1 MDTKGINTI
10 DSFDYSI
17 ISTAGLQKRRQGN
30 QGRKNDKRVYKDL
43 FCAFDIETTNDTDL
57 EQAYMYIWQFQIED
71 QTIIGRTWM
80 EFKEFLRNCRMQL
93 KQDEYLMI
101 YVHNLSF
108 EFSFLKGIYNFKSD
122 EVFSIESRKVLR
134 CTMWE
139 HFEIRCSYLLTN
151 MNLDNFTKKMGVTH
165 KLSGEEFNYNK
176 IRYPWTDLTDKELQY
191 CITDVKALVEALKVY
206 FDIEHDNFY
215 TIPFTSTGF
224 VRRDVKRA
232 MRHYNRQDLFNMQPD
247 YEVFKILRE
256 AFRGGNTH
264 ANRYYSGRIMENIT
278 SYDRVSSYPDV
289 QINELFPMSPWIR
302 EENVTADRACRIIFK
317 HKRAALMRVG
327 FSNIRLK
334 NPLWGCPY
342 IPKHK
347 CRNLGRHYNDNGR
360 ILWADWLEISIC
372 DPDLKIIME
381 EYDYDSITFYDFYHC
396 RYGRLPKPLR
406 EEIQKFYRDKTELK
420 GVQGQEL
427 FYMLQ
432 KAKLNSI
439 YGMSCQMPVKQTI
452 DFIDGY
458 WIEQELP
465 EEELLS
471 KNNAKAFLV
480 YSWGVWTTAHARM
493 ELEKALNIVGPERFV
508 YCDTDSVKFIDDGK
522 VSFNAYN
529 ESRKRDSIKNG
540 GVAADPAGHKH
551 YLGVYEN
558 EGTYKRFI
566 TMGAKKYAYEDADGD
581 LHITVAGVSKYKGA
595 AELARRGGLE
605 AFKEGFV
612 WYDAGGLES
621 VYNDDPEVKEIN
633 IDGHKL
639 PISSNVL
646 LRPSIY
652 TLGITG
658 EYARILENPVIWLA
672 LMR

>member
-93 KQDEYLMI
+93 KQNEYLMI

-134 CTMWE
+134 ATMWE

-165 KLSGEEFNYNK
+165 KLSGEEFDYSK
-176 IRYPWTDLTDKELQY
+176 KRYPWTDLTDRELEY
-191 CITDVKALVEALKVY
+191 CVTDVKALVEALKVY
-206 FDIEHDNFY
+206 YAIEGDNFY

-302 EENVTADRACRIIFK
+302 EENVTAERACRIIFK

-327 FSNIRLK
+327 FSNVRLK

-360 ILWADWLEISIC
+360 ILWADWLEISLC

-566 TMGAKKYAYEDADGD
+566 TMGAKKYAYEDAAGD
-581 LHITVAGVSKYKGA
+581 LHITVAGVSKNKGA
-595 AELARRGGLE
+595 QELAQRGGLD

-639 PISSNVL
+639 QIISNVL
-646 LRPSIY
+646 LKPSTY

-672 LMR
+672 LMQ

>member
-1 MDTKGINTI
+1 MDKINTV
-10 DSFDYSI
+10 DTFDYSI
-17 ISTAGLQKRRQGN
+17 IAAAGCQKRRQGN
-30 QGRKNDKRVYKDL
+30 QGRKNDKRIYKDL
-43 FCAFDIETTNDTDL
+43 FCAFDIETTNHPDL
-57 EQAYMYIWQFQIED
+57 EQAFMYIWQFQIED

-80 EFKEFLRNCRMQL
+80 EFKEFIHNCRL
-93 KQDEYLMI
+93 KLKEHEYLMI

-108 EFSFLKGIYNFKSD
+108 EFSFLKGIYNFKKD
-122 EVFSIESRKVLR
+122 EVFSIEPRKVLR
-134 CTMWE
+134 CTMWD
-139 HFEIRCSYLLTN
+139 HFELRCSYLLTN
-151 MNLDNFTKKMGVTH
+151 MNLATFTKRMGVTQ
-165 KLSGEEFNYNK
+165 KLSGEDFNYTK
-176 IRYPWTDLTDKELQY
+176 IRYPWTELSDQELQY
-191 CITDVKALVEALKVY
+191 CIVDVQGLVEALKVY
-206 FDIEHDNFY
+206 FEIEHDNFY

-232 MRHYNRQDLFNMQPD
+232 MRHYNRQDLYNMQPE

-264 ANRYYSGRIMENIT
+264 ANRYYANTIMENIT

-302 EENVTADRACRIIFK
+302 EENVTAERACRIIYK
-317 HKRAALMRVG
+317 HQRAALMRVG
-327 FSNIRLK
+327 FRNIRLK
-334 NPLWGCPY
+334 DPLWGCPY

-347 CRNLGRHYNDNGR
+347 CRNLGEHANDNGR
-360 ILWADWLEISIC
+360 ILWSSWLEVSVC
-372 DPDLKIIME
+372 DPDLKIIMQ

-420 GVQGQEL
+420 GVAGQEL

-439 YGMSCQMPVKQTI
+439 YGMSVQAPVKQTI
-452 DFIDGY
+452 DFIDGQ
-458 WIEQELP
+458 WIEQEEP
-465 EEELLS
+465 EQDLLN

-493 ELEKALNIVGPERFV
+493 ELEKAINIVGPERFV

-529 ESRKRDSIKNG
+529 ESRKRTSKENG
-540 GVAADPAGHKH
+540 GVAEDPKGRKH

-558 EGTYKRFI
+558 EGTYKRFC
-566 TMGAKKYAYEDADGD
+566 TMGAKKYAYEDAAGE

-595 AELARRGGLE
+595 QELAQRGGLD
-605 AFKEGFV
+605 AFKEGFI
-612 WYDAGGLES
+612 WYEAGGLES
-621 VYNDDPEVKEIN
+621 IYNDDPEIKEVD

-639 PISSNVL
+639 QITSNVF
-646 LRPSIY
+646 LRPSTY

-672 LMR
+672 LMQ

>member
-1 MDTKGINTI
+1 MDKVNTI
-10 DSFDYSI
+10 DTFDYSI
-17 ISTAGLQKRRQGN
+17 ISAAGLQKRRQGN

-43 FCAFDIETTNDTDL
+43 FCAFDIETTNHPDL
-57 EQAYMYIWQFQIED
+57 EQAFMYIWQFQIED

-80 EFKEFLRNCRMQL
+80 EFKEFIHNCRLRL
-93 KQDEYLMI
+93 KEHEYLMV

-108 EFSFLKGIYNFKSD
+108 EFSFLKGIYNFKKD
-122 EVFSIESRKVLR
+122 EVFSIEPRKVLR
-134 CTMWE
+134 CTMWD

-151 MNLDNFTKKMGVTH
+151 MNLATFTKRMGVTQ
-165 KLSGEEFNYNK
+165 KLSGEDFNYSK
-176 IRYPWTDLTDKELQY
+176 IRYPWTELSDQELQY
-191 CITDVKALVEALKVY
+191 CIVDVQGLVEALKVY
-206 FDIEHDNFY
+206 FKIENDNFY

-232 MRHYNRQDLFNMQPD
+232 MRHYNRQDLYSMQPD

-264 ANRYYSGRIMENIT
+264 ANRYYANTIMENIA

-302 EENVTADRACRIIFK
+302 EENVTAERACRIIYK
-317 HKRAALMRVG
+317 HQRAALMRVG

-334 NPLWGCPY
+334 DPLWGCPY

-347 CRNLGRHYNDNGR
+347 CRNLGQHANDNGR
-360 ILWADWLEISIC
+360 ILWADWIELSLT
-372 DPDLKIIME
+372 DPDLKIIMQ

-420 GVQGQEL
+420 GVAGQEL

-439 YGMSCQMPVKQTI
+439 YGMSVQAPVKQTI
-452 DFIDGY
+452 DFIDGQ
-458 WIEQELP
+458 WIEQEEP
-465 EEELLS
+465 EQDLLN

-529 ESRKRDSIKNG
+529 ESRKRTSKENG
-540 GVAADPAGHKH
+540 GVAADPAGYEH

-558 EGTYKRFI
+558 EGTYKRFC
-566 TMGAKKYAYEDADGD
+566 TMGAKKYAYEDAAGE

-595 AELARRGGLE
+595 VELAKRGGLD

-621 VYNDDPEVKEIN
+621 IYNDDPEIKEVN

-639 PISSNVL
+639 RITSNVF
-646 LRPSIY
+646 LRPSTY